1 METVIEI
8 QGRRLWTAELGLIR
22 RMLSEHPDWHRT
34 RVSREV
40 CTAWDWRNGAG
51 RLKDMA
57 CRSLLLKLEAQG
69 LVELPARRQAPVNAA
84 RNRRL
89 PSVEYSR
96 TPINGS
102 LGRLMPLAVVT
113 VDAGGEDAGLFK
125 RLIAEHHYLGLRN
138 TVGENL
144 KYLVRDNRGRALCCL
159 LFGSAA
165 WRCKARDRFIGWDE
179 ATRRENLS
187 GLTNNTRFLILQW
200 IRVKNLASYVLGRV
214 ARRIAEDW
222 QSKYGH
228 AVLALETFVQRDRF
242 ARRPTGA
249 RWGRQLGAHAMTSP
263 TRVRCPASKTCT
275 STGLDK
281 ASAETSALRPSC
293 ALARGGRWDAEA
305 LYKETAPGA
314 H

>member
-8 QGRRLWTAELGLIR
+8 QGRRLGTAELGLIR

-113 VDAGGEDAGLFK
+113 VDAGGDDAGLFK

-187 GLTNNTRFLILQW
+187 GLTNNTRFLILPW

-242 ARRPTGA
+242 AGTCYQAANWRKAGQTTGRTRNDIANKGPLSSVKDVYVYGLRQGFRRDLCATPELRASPGGT
-249 RWGRQLGAHAMTSP
+249 LG
-263 TRVRCPASKTCT
+263 C
-275 STGLDK
+275 
-281 ASAETSALRPSC
+281 
-293 ALARGGRWDAEA
+293 
-305 LYKETAPGA
+305 
-314 H
+314 

>member
-8 QGRRLWTAELGLIR
+8 QGRRLGTAELGLIR

-187 GLTNNTRFLILQW
+187 GLTNNTRFLILPW
-200 IRVKNLASYVLGRV
+200 SRVKNLASFVLGRV

-242 ARRPTGA
+242 AGTCYQAANWRKVGQTTGRTRNDIANKGPLSSVKDVYVYGLRQGFRRDLCATPELRASPGGT
-249 RWGRQLGAHAMTSP
+249 LG
-263 TRVRCPASKTCT
+263 C
-275 STGLDK
+275 
-281 ASAETSALRPSC
+281 
-293 ALARGGRWDAEA
+293 
-305 LYKETAPGA
+305 
-314 H
+314 

>member
-8 QGRRLWTAELGLIR
+8 QGRRLGTAELGLIR

-187 GLTNNTRFLILQW
+187 GLTNNTRFLILPW

-242 ARRPTGA
+242 AGTCYQAANWRKVGQTTGRTRNDIANKGPLSSVKDVYVYGLRQGFRRDLCATPELRASPGGT
-249 RWGRQLGAHAMTSP
+249 LG
-263 TRVRCPASKTCT
+263 C
-275 STGLDK
+275 
-281 ASAETSALRPSC
+281 
-293 ALARGGRWDAEA
+293 
-305 LYKETAPGA
+305 
-314 H
+314 